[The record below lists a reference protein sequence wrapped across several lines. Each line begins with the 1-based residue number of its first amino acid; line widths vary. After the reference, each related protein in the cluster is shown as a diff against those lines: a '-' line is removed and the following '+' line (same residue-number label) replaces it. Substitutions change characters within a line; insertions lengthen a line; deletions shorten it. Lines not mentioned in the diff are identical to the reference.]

1 MKHKIGDKVRVKSL
15 DWYNANKNHNGYITG
30 LGDVFVE
37 EMSKFCGK
45 LVTISAITKHGYF
58 ISEDKVKYN

>member
-30 LGDVFVE
+30 LGETFGDT
-37 EMSKFCGK
+37 MSKFCGK
-45 LVTISAITKHGYF
+45 LVTINSVTKFGYF
-58 ISEDKVKYN
+58 INEDEYKYN